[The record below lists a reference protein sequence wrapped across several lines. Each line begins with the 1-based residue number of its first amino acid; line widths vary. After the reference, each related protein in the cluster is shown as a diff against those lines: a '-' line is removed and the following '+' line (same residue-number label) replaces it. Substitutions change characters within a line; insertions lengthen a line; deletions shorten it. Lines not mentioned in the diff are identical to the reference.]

1 MKTSL
6 LFFLFLATSIIASA
20 QNGANV
26 GAAHGEPGAGDRL
39 IGTWRL
45 VSAGT
50 FRSDGKFEPY
60 PEYGPNPIG
69 YLMYDPTGHMCVS
82 LANPNHPRWANPEK
96 PTDAEKLRSYDAFF
110 AYCGTYEV
118 RDKENRVIHRP
129 EMGSWPHYIGTDQN
143 RNFRLEGDRLILS
156 DEETPPNGERRR
168 YQITWE
174 RVAKHDR

>member
-6 LFFLFLATSIIASA
+6 LFFFFLATSIIAFA
-20 QNGANV
+20 QNAANV
-26 GAAHGEPGAGDRL
+26 DRL

-82 LANPNHPRWANPEK
+82 LANPNHPRWTNREK

-110 AYCGTYEV
+110 A
-118 RDKENRVIHRP
+118 
-129 EMGSWPHYIGTDQN
+129 
-143 RNFRLEGDRLILS
+143 
-156 DEETPPNGERRR
+156 
-168 YQITWE
+168 
-174 RVAKHDR
+174 

>member
-1 MKTSL
+1 MISTRLTERFGIRHPNRLCAYSTETGLKGASMKTLL
-6 LFFLFLATSIIASA
+6 LFFLFLATSIIAFA

-60 PEYGPNPIG
+60 PEYGPNLIG
-69 YLMYDPTGHMCVS
+69 YLMYDPAGHMCVS

-96 PTDAEKLRSYDAFF
+96 T
-110 AYCGTYEV
+110 
-118 RDKENRVIHRP
+118 H
-129 EMGSWPHYIGTDQN
+129 
-143 RNFRLEGDRLILS
+143 
-156 DEETPPNGERRR
+156 
-168 YQITWE
+168 
-174 RVAKHDR
+174 